1 MLFAM
6 LFQSKM
12 YNIVFIVSWSQTNTK
27 EFKNFQ
33 QISILVRRL
42 HCLVAI
48 TRFKFLIL
56 KTFREVNFQKSLF
69 Y

>member
-1 MLFAM
+1 M
-6 LFQSKM
+6 
-12 YNIVFIVSWSQTNTK
+12 NTK
-27 EFKNFQ
+27 EFKNLQ

-48 TRFKFLIL
+48 NRFKFLIL

>member
-6 LFQSKM
+6 LFQRKI

-27 EFKNFQ
+27 EFKNLQ

-48 TRFKFLIL
+48 NRLKFLIS
-56 KTFREVNFQKSLF
+56 KTFRKVNFQKSLF